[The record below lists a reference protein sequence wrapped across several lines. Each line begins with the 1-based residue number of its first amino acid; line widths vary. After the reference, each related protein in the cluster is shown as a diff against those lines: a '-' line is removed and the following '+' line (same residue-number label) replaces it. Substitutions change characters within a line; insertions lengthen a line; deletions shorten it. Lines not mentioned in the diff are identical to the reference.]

1 MTIAE
6 QVKEAIRQRYSD
18 IGRKGGSR
26 MTAKKKAHLARLHA
40 LNEARREAR
49 AKDYTI
55 KNGPVPKFIGCRAK
69 KQKARA

>member
-40 LNEARREAR
+40 LNEARR
-49 AKDYTI
+49 
-55 KNGPVPKFIGCRAK
+55 AK